1 MTDQTPE
8 PNAEFL
14 PARTDLRLL
23 PTPSGR
29 RLDLATIDDV
39 RREMGKVYRDMK
51 GKKIDTQDGTRLV
64 YVLSQIGKLIEM
76 QKIGERVEA
85 LELVLSRRPKP

>member
-1 MTDQTPE
+1 LTQQTPE
-8 PNAEFL
+8 PNGEFL

-64 YVLSQIGKLIEM
+64 YVLSQIGKLIEI
-76 QKIGERVEA
+76 QKITERVEA

>member
-1 MTDQTPE
+1 LTPQTPE
-8 PNAEFL
+8 PTAEFL
-14 PARTDLRLL
+14 PARTDLHLL

-76 QKIGERVEA
+76 QKIVDRVAA
-85 LELVLSRRPKP
+85 LEFALGRRPKP

>member
-1 MTDQTPE
+1 
-8 PNAEFL
+8 
-14 PARTDLRLL
+14 
-23 PTPSGR
+23 
-29 RLDLATIDDV
+29 
-39 RREMGKVYRDMK
+39 MGKVYRDMK

-85 LELVLSRRPKP
+85 LELVLGRRPKP